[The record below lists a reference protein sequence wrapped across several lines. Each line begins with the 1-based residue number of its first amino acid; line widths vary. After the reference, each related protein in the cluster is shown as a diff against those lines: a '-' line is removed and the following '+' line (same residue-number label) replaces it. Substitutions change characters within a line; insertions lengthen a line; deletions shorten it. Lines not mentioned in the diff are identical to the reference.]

1 MARSSPEPST
11 GDAEGAGR
19 ARLLVVDD
27 SESMRRQVTE
37 LLADEFEI
45 VAALGDGEGL
55 EAAVV
60 EGQTDL
66 VVLDVGLPGQ
76 NGLVLARAVID
87 KHPGIRVV
95 MLTLHDD
102 PDYVRV
108 ALTAG
113 ALGYV
118 LKHRLGSDLVPAVRS
133 ALTGKRFLSSG
144 VRLDDRE

>member
-1 MARSSPEPST
+1 MVLSSPERST
-11 GDAEGAGR
+11 GDTEGAGR

-37 LLADEFEI
+37 LLAGEFEI
-45 VAALGDGEGL
+45 VGALEDGDDL
-55 EAAVV
+55 EIAVSD
-60 EGQTDL
+60 GHADL
-66 VVLDVGLPGQ
+66 VVLDIGLPGR
-76 NGLVLARAVID
+76 NGLVLARALTA
-87 KHPGIRVV
+87 KHPDIRVV

-118 LKHRLGSDLVPAVRS
+118 LKHRLGSDLAPAVRS
-133 ALTGKRFLSSG
+133 ALAGRRFLSCG
-144 VRLDDRE
+144 VRLDESE